1 MIKILTW
8 ITFYACT
15 VVAAATA
22 FWFAGSLS
30 ANGWVQPDIAP
41 PAWLFGPVWTT
52 LYIMIAT
59 SAYRIAQSKRQAF
72 KPIALAVWSL
82 QMGLNT
88 LWTPVFFGAFDLWGA
103 FYIIL
108 ALWCA
113 IAAFTALAWRIDR
126 IAAALFVPY
135 WAWVSF
141 ATILNYAYITVN

>member
-1 MIKILTW
+1 
-8 ITFYACT
+8 
-15 VVAAATA
+15 
-22 FWFAGSLS
+22 
-30 ANGWVQPDIAP
+30 
-41 PAWLFGPVWTT
+41 
-52 LYIMIAT
+52 
-59 SAYRIAQSKRQAF
+59 
-72 KPIALAVWSL
+72 LAVWSL

-141 ATILNYAYITVN
+141 ATVLNYAYITVN